1 MEAPAWNGGRQ
12 RARSHPPRCPGE
24 GLGIGLE
31 TARSTGE
38 PSGSFNMCEEATC
51 GRRVAEEA
59 DAALSAEALW
69 RMATVNGAYA
79 LGVEDQF
86 GSIEPGL
93 RADLMLIEHA
103 GGDPHE
109 TVLTATDEEVLATW
123 IDGHAVLVSEQ
134 LDEALGA
141 DDCVALDGTAPRVCG
156 VLGAFGL
163 SVVRFTSTS

>member
-1 MEAPAWNGGRQ
+1 MRVA
-12 RARSHPPRCPGE
+12 
-24 GLGIGLE
+24 L
-31 TARSTGE
+31 STDWS
-38 PSGSFNMCEEATC
+38 PSGSFNMREGATC
-51 GRRVAEEA
+51 ARRVAEEA

-93 RADLMLIEHA
+93 RANLMLIEYA

-123 IDGHAVLVSEQ
+123 VDGRAVLISEQ

-163 SVVRFTSTS
+163 SVARFGDYLENVVPLNDTTGQAACEPPRRGSP